1 MDGISVDLEK
11 LRRFEAELDPRF
23 PERSAVPTQVLGY
36 GEISTVLAIE
46 TGETRNLA
54 YKRLAMFRTNDEAA
68 RYEVLYR
75 DYIQVLRENVGLR
88 VVDSEIVGLADARK
102 GCVVVYIVQERL
114 PTKSIG
120 HHAIHG
126 LSDEEIHKLVLATLR
141 QTRKVFSFNRRNQ
154 GVLEVGFD
162 GQISNWAILGF
173 DSTAPLLAD
182 GEIELVYLDT
192 STPMLRRDGQEQL
205 DPELF
210 LRSAPIFLVW
220 LLKMLFLEDVM
231 TRYYDFHQVAVDLVA
246 NFYKEQR
253 PELVPELVHTVNTFF
268 RTEFK
273 DETLEPVTED
283 EIRSYY
289 REDVWIWRSYL
300 AARKLDRALHRLLGR
315 DYVYILPGRTKR

>member
-1 MDGISVDLEK
+1 
-11 LRRFEAELDPRF
+11 
-23 PERSAVPTQVLGY
+23 
-36 GEISTVLAIE
+36 
-46 TGETRNLA
+46 
-54 YKRLAMFRTNDEAA
+54 
-68 RYEVLYR
+68 LYR
-75 DYIQVLRENVGLR
+75 DYIQVLREHVGLR

-173 DSTAPLLAD
+173 DPTAPLLAD